1 MANLQEKKQ
10 FIGGLDRDT
19 DERFVKEGDYFY
31 ALNTRNQSS
40 ESNSIGVIQNIPG
53 TLKVDFTFPVGPSL
67 FVDIG
72 DYIGNDNFGEENVG
86 HGNGVPKRVAY
97 FLPGSVPA
105 GLTDFSFFASKT
117 SSDITSSVAY
127 KEDTASISA
136 LNDVDNI
143 KLYMADFVAKNATAL
158 SDKGI
163 SVRYN
168 SEGIN
173 VSGTKLPCL
182 IFTSTDNSDILK
194 IDIGGTDI
202 DNGNLKKG
210 YNIFIEEF
218 KAK

>member
-19 DERFVKEGDYFY
+19 DERLVKEGDYFY

-53 TLKVDFTFPVGPSL
+53 TLKVDFTFPTGQSL
-67 FVDIG
+67 FVDVG
-72 DYIGNDNFGEENVG
+72 DYVFNDNFTADNVG
-86 HGNGVPKRVAY
+86 HGHGVPKSVAY

-105 GLTDFSFFASKT
+105 GLTDFSFFASKK
-117 SSDITSSVAY
+117 SSDITRSVAY
-127 KEDTASISA
+127 KEDTASISG

-163 SVRYN
+163 NVRYN
-168 SEGIN
+168 PEGIN
-173 VSGTKLPCL
+173 ISGTKLPCL

-202 DNGNLKKG
+202 DNNNLKKG